1 MREKISL
8 PSFSDN
14 APQRGSPKGEEIDM
28 EPALLERYYSLL
40 EEIREALIKMDPRW
54 LPVWMMY
61 FANVV
66 WMMPLVQGTMQD
78 DDAALAALPDSSGAR
93 AVAAVR
99 AIHRNLESVQD
110 SDSALK
116 FVEAY
121 LSAVDAT
128 YRAGYGAS
136 DDERSVRSR
145 VQARLRDDLRHA
157 NRAVE
162 ETIYTRQQTLFPTP
176 YELT

>member
-1 MREKISL
+1 MRKLSF
-8 PSFSDN
+8 PSSSDN
-14 APQRGSPKGEEIDM
+14 TPQRGSLKGEETDM
-28 EPALLERYYSLL
+28 EPALLEKYYSLL
-40 EEIREALIKMDPRW
+40 EEIHQTLIKMDPRW
-54 LPVWMMY
+54 LPVWMMH

-66 WMMPLVQGTMQD
+66 WMMPFVQGTMRD
-78 DDAALAALPDSSGAR
+78 DAAALAALPDSSGAR

-110 SDSALK
+110 SDNALK

-136 DDERSVRSR
+136 DDGGSVRSR

-157 NRAVE
+157 NRALE
-162 ETIYTRQQTLFPTP
+162 ELIYKRQGTPFPTP